1 MKNLSSNDKKCV
13 YGIILSCV
21 IMMFGILFLVNAM
34 GVANFYKSY
43 AAIKNPL
50 AKYLVVILVMA
61 TGIMLFS
68 NVALR
73 FEDDKLRKRLTIFI
87 TAFAFIL
94 TIPLTYV
101 LIAMLPFHAK
111 YNMADVENAIDAAR
125 LAHPEYTTAQVNEA
139 AGKALGLSGF
149 GNIMGVHTI
158 YEGFEMWFKDGAFI
172 WVVFVFMAILGVVF
186 LIEPL
191 AAGIC
196 VVKGKILLLF
206 SKDENGKFHLF
217 RATELPVLKKRR
229 ENEIYERAA

>member
-21 IMMFGILFLVNAM
+21 IMVFGILFLVNAM

-111 YNMADVENAIDAAR
+111 YNKTQSTRRALLIPSTRPRRSTKPQEKRWDFRASATLWAYIPFTKALKCGSRTAR
-125 LAHPEYTTAQVNEA
+125 L
-139 AGKALGLSGF
+139 SG
-149 GNIMGVHTI
+149 
-158 YEGFEMWFKDGAFI
+158 
-172 WVVFVFMAILGVVF
+172 
-186 LIEPL
+186 
-191 AAGIC
+191 
-196 VVKGKILLLF
+196 
-206 SKDENGKFHLF
+206 
-217 RATELPVLKKRR
+217 
-229 ENEIYERAA
+229 

>member
-1 MKNLSSNDKKCV
+1 MEKLSARDKKLCF
-13 YGIILSCV
+13 GIGVSCL
-21 IMMFGILFLVNAM
+21 IMVFGILFLVNAM
-34 GVANFYKSY
+34 GVASFYPHY
-43 AAIKNPL
+43 AAIVNPL
-50 AKYLVVILVMA
+50 AKYLVVIATMA

-111 YNMADVENAIDAAR
+111 YNMADVEAAIESAR

-158 YEGFEMWFKDGAFI
+158 YEGFEMWFQDGAFI

-186 LIEPL
+186 LVEPL

-206 SKDENGKFHLF
+206 TKDENGKFRIF
-217 RATELPVLKKRR
+217 RVAELPVLKKRR
-229 ENEIYERAA
+229 ENELYERAA

>member
-21 IMMFGILFLVNAM
+21 IMVFGILFLVNAM

-217 RATELPVLKKRR
+217 RVAELPVLKKRR
-229 ENEIYERAA
+229 AA

>member
-21 IMMFGILFLVNAM
+21 IMVFGILFLVNAM

-111 YNMADVENAIDAAR
+111 YNMADVENAIDARALLIPSTRPLRSTRRREKRWDFRASATLWAYIPFTKALKCGSRTAR
-125 LAHPEYTTAQVNEA
+125 L
-139 AGKALGLSGF
+139 SGW
-149 GNIMGVHTI
+149 
-158 YEGFEMWFKDGAFI
+158 YSCLWQS
-172 WVVFVFMAILGVVF
+172 
-186 LIEPL
+186 L
-191 AAGIC
+191 A
-196 VVKGKILLLF
+196 
-206 SKDENGKFHLF
+206 S
-217 RATELPVLKKRR
+217 
-229 ENEIYERAA
+229 YS

>member
-1 MKNLSSNDKKCV
+1 MV
-13 YGIILSCV
+13 
-21 IMMFGILFLVNAM
+21 FGILFLVNAM

-111 YNMADVENAIDAAR
+111 YNMADVENAINAAR

-217 RATELPVLKKRR
+217 RIAELPVLKKRH

>member
-1 MKNLSSNDKKCV
+1 MKIFRQTTKMRLRYYFIVRHYGVRHTVPCQRDGRCQLLQKLCRNQKPPCKISCRHFSN
-13 YGIILSCV
+13 GN
-21 IMMFGILFLVNAM
+21 GH
-34 GVANFYKSY
+34 Y
-43 AAIKNPL
+43 A
-50 AKYLVVILVMA
+50 V
-61 TGIMLFS
+61 S

-158 YEGFEMWFKDGAFI
+158 TKA
-172 WVVFVFMAILGVVF
+172 
-186 LIEPL
+186 
-191 AAGIC
+191 
-196 VVKGKILLLF
+196 
-206 SKDENGKFHLF
+206 
-217 RATELPVLKKRR
+217 LKCGSRTAR
-229 ENEIYERAA
+229 LSG